1 MTKTI
6 ETNIEKNDEYD
17 ICKDC
22 VSHKEVYVYS
32 ELFVY
37 HGGNISEQYVLKT

>member
-6 ETNIEKNDEYD
+6 ETNVKKNDEYD

-37 HGGNISEQYVLKT
+37 IVTNWTLHFSE